1 MEWNLTRPNEPAS
14 SNASDEMIEEQV
26 KRNVM
31 LAKLEDVIAW
41 GRAHSLWPFNF
52 GLSCCYVEMATS
64 FTSRHD
70 IARFGSEVIRATPRQ
85 ADLMVISGTVFRK
98 MAPVVQRLYDQLL
111 EPKWIIS
118 MGSCANSGGMYDI
131 YSVVQ
136 GVDKFIPVDVYV
148 PGCPPR
154 PEALLQGLM
163 MLQDS
168 IENERRPLSWMVG
181 EQGVIKPQM
190 PSQRDRLQEQ
200 RNKATIYSPPTEV

>member
-1 MEWNLTRPNEPAS
+1 MEWNLTRPEES
-14 SNASDEMIEEQV
+14 SSAQTDEMIEEQV

-31 LAKLEDVIAW
+31 FANLDDLIAW

-154 PEALLQGLM
+154 PEALMQGLM
-163 MLQDS
+163 MLQES
-168 IENERRPLSWMVG
+168 IKQEQRPLSWTVG
-181 EQGVIKPQM
+181 EQGIIKPEM
-190 PSQRDRLQEQ
+190 PSQRDRLQKE
-200 RNKATIYSPPTEV
+200 RNAATKYRPPNEV